1 MVVNPPG
8 ITFTMC
14 VCKRME
20 KRNVEDMQCTTAD
33 IDIYF
38 VIMKIQF
45 VILGNYPKGMDEK
58 IFKSWLIELK
68 CVDKFSN
75 YI

>member
-1 MVVNPPG
+1 
-8 ITFTMC
+8 
-14 VCKRME
+14 
-20 KRNVEDMQCTTAD
+20 MQCTTAD

>member
-1 MVVNPPG
+1 
-8 ITFTMC
+8 MC
-14 VCKRME
+14 VCFITIDVVWWSTPQE

-45 VILGNYPKGMDEK
+45 VILGYYPKGMDEK